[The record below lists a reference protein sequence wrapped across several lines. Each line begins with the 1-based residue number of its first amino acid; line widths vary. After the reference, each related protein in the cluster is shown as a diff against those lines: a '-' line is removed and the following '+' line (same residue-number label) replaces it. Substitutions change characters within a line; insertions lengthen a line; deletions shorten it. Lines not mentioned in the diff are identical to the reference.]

1 MSIAITGLGIA
12 TAIGINLEENLN
24 SLKNLKS
31 GISKIELIS
40 GLKESFLGGEIKLT
54 DKELSLIAFGKDK
67 KEILPRSLL
76 LSLISAKEAWGE
88 NTINPKIKTVII
100 GATTVGGMDLSEKC
114 LEKNKRI
121 RTLEDNNS
129 GLIIDY
135 LGDYFKLDG
144 FKTTISTA
152 CSSSTNAIML
162 GSRMIKNGLADR
174 VLVGG
179 SDALTKFTVKGFN
192 SLRIYDNDLCK
203 PFDNKRKGLNL
214 GEAAAYIVLENNKSM
229 QITKNKKIAS
239 ILGWGNANDA
249 YHQTA
254 SSPEGEGAQKSM
266 TLALKEANL
275 SSLDIDYINAH
286 GTATSNNDLSEG
298 RAIEKL
304 FGTKQLFS
312 STKAYTGHTL
322 AAAGIVECIYS
333 ILSIQNNTI
342 FPTLN
347 YKNQMAELKI
357 IPVINLKKNNEINIV
372 LSNSF
377 GFGGNNAT
385 IIIGR

>member
-1 MSIAITGLGIA
+1 MNITITGLGIA
-12 TAIGINLEENLN
+12 SGIGMNLEENLS

-31 GISKIELIS
+31 GISTIDLID
-40 GLKESFLGGEIKLT
+40 GLNEKFLGGEIKLT
-54 DKELSLIAFGKDK
+54 DQELSLIAFGKSQ

-76 LSLISAKEAWGE
+76 LALIAAKEAWGK
-88 NTINPKIKTVII
+88 NTINSNIRTAII
-100 GATTVGGMDLSEKC
+100 GATTVGGMDLAEKC

-121 RTLEDNNS
+121 QTLEDNHS
-129 GLIIDY
+129 GLTTDY
-135 LGDYFKLDG
+135 LANYFHLEG

-162 GSRMIKNGLADR
+162 GSRMIKNDLADR
-174 VLVGG
+174 VLIGG
-179 SDALTKFTVKGFN
+179 ADGLTKFTIKGFN
-192 SLRIYDNDLCK
+192 SLRIYDNDFCK
-203 PFDNKRKGLNL
+203 PFDSNRKGLNL

-229 QITKNKKIAS
+229 AITKNKKIAS

-254 SSPEGEGAQKSM
+254 SSPEGEGAKKSM
-266 TLALKEANL
+266 RLALEEANL

-298 RAIEKL
+298 RAIERV
-304 FGTKQLFS
+304 FGKEQLFS

-333 ILSIQNNTI
+333 ILSIHNNTI

-347 YKNQMAELKI
+347 SKNQMSELKI
-357 IPVINLKKNNEINIV
+357 KPVTDLKEHNQLNTV

-385 IIIGR
+385 IIISR

>member
-12 TAIGINLEENLN
+12 SAIGMNLEENLN

-31 GISKIELIS
+31 GISRIELIS
-40 GLKESFLGGEIKLT
+40 GLKENFLGGEIKFT
-54 DKELSLIAFGKDK
+54 DQELSLIAFGKDK

-88 NTINPKIKTVII
+88 NTINAKIRTVII
-100 GATTVGGMDLSEKC
+100 GATTVGGMDLAEKC

-179 SDALTKFTVKGFN
+179 SDALTKFTVKGFD

-254 SSPEGEGAQKSM
+254 SSPEGEGAKKSM
-266 TLALKEANL
+266 KLALKEANL

-347 YKNQMAELKI
+347 YKNQMSELKI
-357 IPVINLKKNNEINIV
+357 KPVINLRKNNEINVV

-385 IIIGR
+385 IIIGK

>member
-1 MSIAITGLGIA
+1 MSISITGLGIA
-12 TAIGINLEENLN
+12 TAIGMNLEENFN
-24 SLKNLKS
+24 SLQNLKS

-40 GLKESFLGGEIKLT
+40 GLKESFLGGEIKFT
-54 DKELSLIAFGKDK
+54 DKELSLIVFGKET

-76 LSLISAKEAWGE
+76 LSLISAKEAWGD
-88 NTINPKIKTVII
+88 NTINSKIRTVII

-114 LEKNKRI
+114 LEKDKRI

-135 LGDYFKLDG
+135 LGDYFKLDE

-152 CSSSTNAIML
+152 CSSSANAIML

-179 SDALTKFTVKGFN
+179 GDALTKFTVNGFN
-192 SLRIYDNDLCK
+192 SLRIYDNDFCK
-203 PFDNKRKGLNL
+203 PFDNNRKGLNL
-214 GEAAAYIVLENNKSM
+214 GEAAGYIVLENKKSM
-229 QITKNKKIAS
+229 GITKNKKIAS

-254 SSPEGEGAQKSM
+254 SSPEGEGAKKSM
-266 TLALKEANL
+266 KLALEEANL
-275 SSLDIDYINAH
+275 SLLDIDYINAH

-304 FGTKQLFS
+304 FGEKQLFS

-347 YKNQMAELKI
+347 YKNQMSELRI
-357 IPVINLKKNNEINIV
+357 RPVTFLKKNNEINAV

-377 GFGGNNAT
+377 GFGGNNTT
-385 IIIGR
+385 IIIGE